1 MIRSDFISLTTNHKV
16 IIGDSRKMDKI
27 NDASV
32 DLIVTSPPY
41 PLIEMWD
48 NIFTEQNEQ
57 IGDAL
62 NDENGDLAFDL
73 MHKELTKV
81 WGECNRVLRQG
92 SFACINIGNAT
103 RSIGGKFKLYDNHS
117 QTLRTFRDL
126 GFDILPF
133 ILWRKQTNKPNKFMG
148 SGMYPAGAYITLEHE
163 YILIFRKGDKREFKD
178 GTEKEN
184 RHKSAFFWE
193 ERNNWFSDI
202 WDFKGISQ
210 TANNGN
216 SIRRSGAY
224 PFELAFRLINM
235 FSVKGDLVLDPFL
248 GTGTSTHAAVAS
260 GRNSVGIEIDDNY
273 SPIITSRFDDVIEQ
287 SNKYIEDRI
296 NNHLM
301 FVTEREKTK
310 GPLKY
315 TNKFHKF
322 PVMTRQEVELTLKK
336 LDAVNKIN
344 GQEFEVSYK
353 DE

>member
-1 MIRSDFISLTTNHKV
+1 
-16 IIGDSRKMDKI
+16 
-27 NDASV
+27 
-32 DLIVTSPPY
+32 
-41 PLIEMWD
+41 
-48 NIFTEQNEQ
+48 
-57 IGDAL
+57 
-62 NDENGDLAFDL
+62 
-73 MHKELTKV
+73 
-81 WGECNRVLRQG
+81 
-92 SFACINIGNAT
+92 
-103 RSIGGKFKLYDNHS
+103 
-117 QTLRTFRDL
+117 
-126 GFDILPF
+126 
-133 ILWRKQTNKPNKFMG
+133 
-148 SGMYPAGAYITLEHE
+148 
-163 YILIFRKGDKREFKD
+163 
-178 GTEKEN
+178 
-184 RHKSAFFWE
+184 
-193 ERNNWFSDI
+193 
-202 WDFKGISQ
+202 
-210 TANNGN
+210 
-216 SIRRSGAY
+216 
-224 PFELAFRLINM
+224 M